1 MTPGGVLHP
10 GRRCEAGW
18 LSAQREENKSVLPYA
33 AAGLLAAWT
42 VCLILLAAVPPVSR
56 DALTHHL
63 LVPRLYL
70 EHGGMY
76 EIPHIPFSY
85 YPMNL
90 DLLYLVP
97 LALGSD
103 IGAKYVHMA
112 FGLLTAALIGFHL
125 RRRLGLGWG
134 LLGALL
140 LLTLPVVVKLSIT
153 AYVDLGLVFFST
165 AALLALVR
173 WLESGHRPRH
183 LIAAGVWCGLAMG
196 TKPNGM
202 VVFVLLGLAAAFAG
216 NRRWPFVKSA
226 GWALAFALAALIVFS
241 PWMVRNLHWNV
252 SPIYPLQLPQ
262 WPQVENRGSGETE
275 ARPVGINH
283 FIYRH
288 LALGES
294 GWRIAAIPLR
304 VFLEGRDNDPRYF
317 DGRLNPY
324 LLIFPLAALW
334 PGRRRDPL
342 YDRELHLLAGFSFCY
357 LMVAFFGTDMRVRY
371 LAPIYGALTILSV
384 YGAARFVKGQ
394 GDSVTPAWRRIA
406 VGGLVALLLVSN
418 AAYLVGQFQRVE
430 PLDYLSGRLD
440 RDAYLAQHLTEYPVL
455 RYANANLAP
464 DARILALYLGNR
476 LYYSRR
482 HTVDA
487 IGIFARALQQG
498 DDAEDVCRRLRQA
511 GFTHLIVR
519 HDLFANWVENNC
531 GEPCR
536 QRLGDFARYH
546 LKPLHRNGAY
556 ELFEVAGCGG

>member
-1 MTPGGVLHP
+1 METALKEN
-10 GRRCEAGW
+10 RRFF
-18 LSAQREENKSVLPYA
+18 PTFA

-42 VCLILLAAVPPVSR
+42 ICLILLAAVPPVSR

-76 EIPHIPFSY
+76 QIPHIPFSY

-140 LLTLPVVVKLSIT
+140 FLTLPVVVKLSIT
-153 AYVDLGLVFFST
+153 VYVDLGLVFFSA

-183 LIAAGVWCGLAMG
+183 LIAAGIWCGLAMG

-202 VVFVLLGLAAAFAG
+202 VVFVLLALAAAFMG
-216 NRRWPFVKSA
+216 NRRWPSIKTV

-262 WPQVENRGSGETE
+262 WPKVEDQASDE
-275 ARPVGINH
+275 AEPRPVGINH

-304 VFLEGRDNDPRYF
+304 VFFEGRDDDPRYF

-334 PGRRRDPL
+334 PGRRRDPVR
-342 YDRELHLLAGFSFCY
+342 DREIYLLAGFSFCY
-357 LMVAFFGTDMRVRY
+357 LMIAFFGTDMRVRY

-384 YGAARFVKGQ
+384 YGMARLARGQEEGAA
-394 GDSVTPAWRRIA
+394 PAWRRLA
-406 VGGLVALLLVSN
+406 VGGLVALLLVPN
-418 AAYLVGQFQRVE
+418 AVYLSGLFQRVR
-430 PLDYLSGRLD
+430 PLDYLGGGVD
-440 RDAYLAQHLTEYPVL
+440 RDAYLARHLAEYPVL
-455 RYANANLAP
+455 RHANANLAP

-487 IGIFARALQQG
+487 IGIFARAMQAA
-498 DDAEDVCRRLRQA
+498 DDADGVCHRLRQA
-511 GFTHLIVR
+511 GFTHLMVR

-531 GEPCR
+531 DEACR
-536 QRLGDFARYH
+536 QRLGEFARHH
-546 LKPLHRNGAY
+546 LKPLHRNGTY
-556 ELFEVAGCGG
+556 ELFEMAGCGG

>member
-1 MTPGGVLHP
+1 MTGLAPSLEP
-10 GRRCEAGW
+10 T
-18 LSAQREENKSVLPYA
+18 REENRRFLPYA

-70 EHGGMY
+70 EHGGIY

-112 FGLLTAALIGFHL
+112 FGFLTAAWIAVHL
-125 RRRLGLGWG
+125 RRRLGPGWG
-134 LLGALL
+134 LPGALL
-140 LLTLPVVVKLSIT
+140 FLTLPVVVKLSIT

-173 WLESGHRPRH
+173 WLESGHRARH
-183 LIAAGVWCGLAMG
+183 LIAAGIWCGLAMG

-202 VVFVLLGLAAAFAG
+202 VVFVLLGLAAAFMG
-216 NRRWPFVKSA
+216 NRRWPLVKTA

-252 SPIYPLQLPQ
+252 SPIYPLQLPR
-262 WPQVENRGSGETE
+262 WPLAQDQASDE
-275 ARPVGINH
+275 AEPRPVGINH

-288 LALGES
+288 LAFGES
-294 GWRIAAIPLR
+294 GWRIAAVPLR
-304 VFLEGRDNDPRYF
+304 VFFEGRDDDPQYF

-334 PGRRRDPL
+334 PGRRRDPVH
-342 YDRELHLLAGFSFCY
+342 DRELYLLAGFSFCY
-357 LMVAFFGTDMRVRY
+357 LMIAFFGTDMRIRY
-371 LAPIYGALTILSV
+371 LAPIYGPLTILGV
-384 YGAARFVKGQ
+384 YGIARLARGWRDAAA
-394 GDSVTPAWRRIA
+394 PAWRRLA
-406 VGGLVALLLVSN
+406 VGGLVTLLLVLN
-418 AAYLVGQFQRVE
+418 AVYLSGLFQRVR

-440 RDAYLAQHLTEYPVL
+440 RDAYLARHLAEYPVL
-455 RYANANLAP
+455 QYANANLAP
-464 DARILALYLGNR
+464 EARILALYLGNR

-482 HTVDA
+482 HTVDG
-487 IGIFARALQQG
+487 IGIFARAMQAAG
-498 DDAEDVCRRLRQA
+498 GAEDVCRRLRQA

-519 HDLFANWVENNC
+519 HDLFAKWVENNC
-531 GEPCR
+531 DEACR
-536 QRLGDFARYH
+536 QRLGDFARQY
-546 LKPLHRNGAY
+546 LKPLHRNGPY
-556 ELFEVAGCGG
+556 ELLAMAGCGG

>member
-1 MTPGGVLHP
+1 MESALKEN
-10 GRRCEAGW
+10 RRFF
-18 LSAQREENKSVLPYA
+18 PTFA

-42 VCLILLAAVPPVSR
+42 ICLILLAAVPPVSR

-63 LVPRLYL
+63 LIPRLYL
-70 EHGGMY
+70 EHGGIH

-112 FGLLTAALIGFHL
+112 FGFLAAVWIAVHL
-125 RRRLGLGWG
+125 RRRLGPGWG

-140 LLTLPVVVKLSIT
+140 FLTLPVVVKLSIT

-183 LIAAGVWCGLAMG
+183 LIVAGIWCGLAMG

-202 VVFVLLGLAAAFAG
+202 VVFVLLALAAAFMG
-216 NRRWPFVKSA
+216 NRRWPLVKTA

-262 WPQVENRGSGETE
+262 WPQVEDQASDE
-275 ARPVGINH
+275 AASRPVGINH

-288 LALGES
+288 LAFGES
-294 GWRIAAIPLR
+294 GWCIAAIPLR
-304 VFLEGRDNDPRYF
+304 VFFEGRDDDPRYF

-334 PGRRRDPL
+334 PGRRRDPVR
-342 YDRELHLLAGFSFCY
+342 DRELHLLAGFSFCY
-357 LMVAFFGTDMRVRY
+357 LMIAFFGTDMRVRY

-384 YGAARFVKGQ
+384 YGTARLVRGPGEGAA
-394 GDSVTPAWRRIA
+394 PAWRRLA
-406 VGGLVALLLVSN
+406 VGGLVALLLVPN
-418 AAYLVGQFQRVE
+418 AVYLSGLFERVR
-430 PLDYLSGRLD
+430 PLDYLSGRVD
-440 RDAYLAQHLTEYPVL
+440 RDAYLARHLAEYPVL
-455 RYANANLAP
+455 RYANSNLAP
-464 DARILALYLGNR
+464 EARILALYLGNR

-482 HTVDA
+482 HTVDG
-487 IGIFARALQQG
+487 IGIFARVMQG
-498 DDAEDVCRRLRQA
+498 ADGAEGVCRRLRQA

-519 HDLFANWVENNC
+519 HDLLANWVENNC
-531 GEPCR
+531 DEACR
-536 QRLGDFARYH
+536 QRLGDFARHH
-546 LKPLHRNGAY
+546 LRPLHRNGPY
-556 ELFEVAGCGG
+556 ELFEMAGCRG